1 MWVSGNTT
9 RKHRQAE
16 LGERGREKGGG
27 KRERGER
34 RERRERRWV
43 DRKSDG
49 MKETDFMARERERK
63 RERQRETEREKQADR
78 QTDKQN

>member
-27 KRERGER
+27 KRER
-34 RERRERRWV
+34 RE
-43 DRKSDG
+43 
-49 MKETDFMARERERK
+49 K
-63 RERQRETEREKQADR
+63 REEGETVGR
-78 QTDKQN
+78 